1 MAQPQVFTNTRT
13 QTFESLRTGLH
24 LSDTANR
31 KFIALNSHIA
41 NTVVLAGELVI
52 LGDLSTSSSTSQEA
66 YMMAKANEIH
76 NALLSNNVEADDF
89 FLDNYELLQG
99 MLAHGSLGAG
109 VVSDAWSKHLEAI
122 RKSLLDI
129 ERLHNEYL
137 RSGSPAARD
146 KFYSERAF
154 LFGKLG
160 SQLDNVAAYG
170 VGLQQQG
177 TIKRM
182 LGISTKSF
190 MHKGEID
197 GYAEKINGVA
207 NAAKI
212 VKKGTYIGTALDVAS
227 TALSIQKACSLGR
240 EEQCKKVK
248 YMEGSSL
255 AFGLGGG
262 AFGGAAGGF
271 GATVGCVVVLGIASG
286 GPGALVCGVVG
297 GAVGG
302 WAGGELGGGLG
313 EKFGEFL
320 YRRSTQ

>member
-1 MAQPQVFTNTRT
+1 
-13 QTFESLRTGLH
+13 
-24 LSDTANR
+24 
-31 KFIALNSHIA
+31 
-41 NTVVLAGELVI
+41 
-52 LGDLSTSSSTSQEA
+52 
-66 YMMAKANEIH
+66 
-76 NALLSNNVEADDF
+76 
-89 FLDNYELLQG
+89 
-99 MLAHGSLGAG
+99 
-109 VVSDAWSKHLEAI
+109 
-122 RKSLLDI
+122 
-129 ERLHNEYL
+129 
-137 RSGSPAARD
+137 
-146 KFYSERAF
+146 
-154 LFGKLG
+154 
-160 SQLDNVAAYG
+160 
-170 VGLQQQG
+170 
-177 TIKRM
+177 
-182 LGISTKSF
+182 

-207 NAAKI
+207 KAAKI

-255 AFGLGGG
+255 VFGLGGG

-313 EKFGEFL
+313 EKLGEFL